1 MELVRNGENLHQLKS
16 LSLKGGTRLFGGGDP
31 KCVSWKGTA
40 SYLKSRVTW
49 GGHLKGLVET
59 S

>member
-1 MELVRNGENLHQLKS
+1 MELDSKRYRVELVGETLHQLKE

-40 SYLKSRVTW
+40 T
-49 GGHLKGLVET
+49 T
-59 S
+59 